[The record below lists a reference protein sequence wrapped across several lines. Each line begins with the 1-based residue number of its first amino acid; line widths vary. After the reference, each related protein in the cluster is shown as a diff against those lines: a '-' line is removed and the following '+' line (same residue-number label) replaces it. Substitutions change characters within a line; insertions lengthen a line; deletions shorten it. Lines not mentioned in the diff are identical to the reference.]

1 MKAGGFTAKTR
12 QGKGRFETHEG
23 NEGSGDPWSGR
34 MQENPEGA
42 WAPGG
47 RCHSRPSG
55 TRREVQVWDRTPTG
69 LQKSQP
75 SDKVSG
81 RSHSQVCPRWAGSGW
96 HVICKVGLQAQ
107 ALYLHFFPG
116 PPTPLSFPLWSPGP
130 SKPSRLQNLSRC
142 PHPTALQLPPHPNP
156 SMTLPTSGR
165 FIL

>member
-96 HVICKVGLQAQ
+96 HVICKAGLQAQ

-116 PPTPLSFPLWSPGP
+116 PRRPSPSLCGLLARPDPPASRTSLGVLTPQPSSSLLTPTP
-130 SKPSRLQNLSRC
+130 R
-142 PHPTALQLPPHPNP
+142 
-156 SMTLPTSGR
+156 
-165 FIL
+165 